1 VTKRN
6 DDNRLERFNLL
17 LIREES
23 EWLDQLAAEILAATG
38 AKVSRSE
45 IVRAAIATLR
55 ELHRAAPAGPAR
67 LMPLGRCESGAA
79 LAQVGVLA
87 VRWAVRE

>member
-1 VTKRN
+1 MKKSHG
-6 DDNRLERFNLL
+6 DSRLERFQLL
-17 LIREES
+17 LAAKES
-23 EWLDQLAAEILAATG
+23 EWLDELSAEILATTG

-55 ELHRAAPAGPAR
+55 ELHRAAPACPAR
-67 LMPLGRCESGAA
+67 LMPLGRCESGVA
-79 LAQVGVLA
+79 LAQAGVLA